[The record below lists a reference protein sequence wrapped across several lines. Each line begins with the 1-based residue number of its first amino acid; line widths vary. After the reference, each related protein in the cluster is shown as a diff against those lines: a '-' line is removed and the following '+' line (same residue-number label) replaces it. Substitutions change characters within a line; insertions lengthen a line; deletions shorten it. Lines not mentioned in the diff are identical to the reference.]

1 MCRVDVDIAKMLL
14 SKEDYTILFLTV
26 AKLAENYRVPCNH
39 KAFVVLINQGVLVG
53 VTTVFDRLPVISEI
67 RLAKVRGLR

>member
-1 MCRVDVDIAKMLL
+1 MIRVDVNIAKMIL

-26 AKLAENYRVPCNH
+26 AKLAENYRVPYNH

-53 VTTVFDRLPVISEI
+53 VTTIFDRLPVIREI
-67 RLAKVRGLR
+67 RLSKVRGLR